1 MVYSMHYSSR
11 IDFLTQVLV
20 ALALLAALVLGL
32 LPALL
37 AGLLVYHIVEFGAQV
52 FERSGLPRRAGRLL
66 LVLFVTLFVIMVCT
80 FGIIG
85 FASQVTDGPESFTL
99 LMSRMADVIDTG
111 RSYLPLWVQPH
122 VPANIEE
129 WQVAVA
135 DWLRGNANSLSLFGQ
150 EIGMLLA
157 HVVLGIIIGA
167 MVALNPGFQTINGP
181 FSQALHE
188 RCERVA
194 DAFRRIVF
202 SQIKISAL
210 NTVLTGIFLMFILPT
225 FGSPLPLTN
234 TLIAVTFIAGLL
246 PIIGNLISNTVIFLI
261 ALSVS
266 AFDAVASLAF
276 LIVLHKLEYF
286 FNAHIIGTH
295 IRSRAWELLIAM
307 IAMKAAFGIPGLVA
321 APIYYAYAKDELAA
335 RKLI

>member
-1 MVYSMHYSSR
+1 MNYSPRMDV
-11 IDFLTQVLV
+11 ITQALV
-20 ALALLAALVLGL
+20 ASTLLMALVLGL
-32 LPALL
+32 LPGLL
-37 AGLLVYHIVEFGAQV
+37 SGLLVYHIVEFGAQA
-52 FERSGLPRRAGRLL
+52 FEKSGLHRRTGRIL
-66 LVLFVTLFVIMVCT
+66 LVVLVTLLVVMVCG

-85 FASQVTDGPESFTL
+85 FASQVTDGPESFAL
-99 LMSRMADVIDTG
+99 LMRRMADVVDTG
-111 RSYLPLWVQPH
+111 RAYLPVWLQPY

-135 DWLRGNANSLSLFGQ
+135 EWLRGNAQSLSLFGQ

-157 HVVLGIIIGA
+157 HVVLGMIVGA
-167 MVALNPGFQTINGP
+167 MVALNPGFQVINGP
-181 FSQALHE
+181 FSQALYE

-210 NTVLTGIFLMFILPT
+210 NTALTAIFLIFILPT

-276 LIVLHKLEYF
+276 LIVLHKLEYL